1 MRWPIESYSD
11 RLPILVNGSA
21 TAAGTIEWTAALTA
35 KDVKFWATVQA
46 DLDDIAVYTADGVTG
61 VEYDISGL
69 NYAIK
74 TVTIEAN
81 DAAHLVTNTMSLFWL
96 VFGNS
101 TATDG
106 TDPFVPSGALTGYTL
121 NTGPAPGEPVFT
133 LENLLDETTPTQR
146 LRKREDEVAFA
157 WFQIGPLGMLA
168 EPYNGRLFGE
178 GPQSLSSAATVVAG
192 GSGTLTAATSAL
204 RVWQADNGALLC
216 RITLS
221 GGADGSSY
229 DLVLSV
235 VTTEGRTLQGVV
247 RVDVAD

>member
-1 MRWPIESYSD
+1 
-11 RLPILVNGSA
+11 
-21 TAAGTIEWTAALTA
+21 
-35 KDVKFWATVQA
+35 
-46 DLDDIAVYTADGVTG
+46 
-61 VEYDISGL
+61 
-69 NYAIK
+69 
-74 TVTIEAN
+74 
-81 DAAHLVTNTMSLFWL
+81 
-96 VFGNS
+96 
-101 TATDG
+101 
-106 TDPFVPSGALTGYTL
+106 
-121 NTGPAPGEPVFT
+121 
-133 LENLLDETTPTQR
+133 
-146 LRKREDEVAFA
+146 
-157 WFQIGPLGMLA
+157 MLS

>member
-35 KDVKFWATVQA
+35 LDVRFWQKVQA
-46 DLDDIAVYTADGVTG
+46 DLDDICVYTANGVDA

-81 DAAHLVTNTMSLFWL
+81 DADHPVTNTMTLFWL

-121 NTGPAPGEPVFT
+121 NTGPAPGDPIFT
-133 LENLLDETTPTQR
+133 LENPLDETTPTQR
-146 LRKREDEVAFA
+146 LRKREDETVFA
-157 WFQIGPLGMLA
+157 WFQIGPLGMLS

-178 GPQSLSSAATVVAG
+178 GPQSLSVTASVG
-192 GSGTLTAATSAL
+192 LTAPTSAL
-204 RVWQADNGALLC
+204 RVWQAENGALLC
-216 RITLS
+216 RMTIS
-221 GGADGSSY
+221 GGTDANDY
-229 DLVLSV
+229 DLSLDV
-235 VTTEGRTLQGVV
+235 VTTEGRTLQGVLRIQV
-247 RVDVAD
+247 ND